1 MNDLFIVKNRE
12 GWTGV
17 VIKKLPHPYN
27 LPIKITIKMRGAE
40 FL

>member
-1 MNDLFIVKNRE
+1 MMYKEEEIER
-12 GWTGV
+12 GGMGV
-17 VIKKLPHPYN
+17 VIKKLPHPYI